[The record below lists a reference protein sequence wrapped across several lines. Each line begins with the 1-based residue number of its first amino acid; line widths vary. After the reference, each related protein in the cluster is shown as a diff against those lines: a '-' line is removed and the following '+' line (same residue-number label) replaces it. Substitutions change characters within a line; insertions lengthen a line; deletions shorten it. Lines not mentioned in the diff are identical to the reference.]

1 MNCAKK
7 HTPQTDWHPA
17 DVKAALAK
25 RGYTFARI
33 AREHGYHPRSPN
45 TVLWRGWRPMER
57 IVADIIGVEPETI
70 WPSRYGA
77 APRRFITRKKSTK
90 TDMN

>member
-7 HTPQTDWHPA
+7 HIATTDWHPA

-25 RGYTFARI
+25 AGYTFARI
-33 AREHGYHPRSPN
+33 ARENGFCSNSPN
-45 TVLWRGWRPMER
+45 TVLWRGWRRMER

-70 WPSRYGA
+70 WPSRYGGS
-77 APRRFITRKKSTK
+77 PQRFTTRKKSNK
-90 TDMN
+90 TGMN

>member
-7 HTPQTDWHPA
+7 QTTPTDWHPA

-25 RGYTFARI
+25 KGYTFAKI
-33 AREHGYHPRSPN
+33 ARKYGYHVRSPN

-57 IVADIIGVEPETI
+57 IVADIIGVEPEEI
-70 WPSRYGA
+70 WPSRYEA
-77 APRRFITRKKSTK
+77 APRRFITRKKNIK
-90 TDMN
+90 ADMN